1 MAVRLTRGGR
11 KSYYKKKF
19 FFSIR
24 ERILLHLSEYGIYEN
39 ELEAPDELTQFGIA
53 EVALA
58 GRSTCSKI
66 LQEMEERGLLYGR
79 RAHVPSGKIRRT
91 VYFLTPRG
99 QMEAQKIRRK
109 VEATTIKV
117 RRPSGELQRLRVTD
131 IPRELPVHARLVDVV
146 CHISRGMLDVPQF
159 VEAMSTRRKKVAFI
173 GAMPR
178 IRHFFDRE
186 AEQESLRE
194 WYATPENRILVLHG
208 LPGVGKTTLAAKLV
222 MDLQRE
228 TNVFWYRFREWST
241 LRNLVHEM
249 GEFLAHLGKK
259 QLLMYVNTHEHLDV
273 PEVLYLLE
281 RSLEGA
287 DAVLVFDDYHRSEG
301 LDGFFSAL
309 KDLLEKVDGPKMLV
323 LSRASPKFYDPRD
336 VKVKV
341 IVQELRLGGLDKEG
355 TATLLAL
362 KNVPES
368 AMPAIYKVTKGH
380 PLYLELMQG
389 SDLTENGDFD
399 TFLQDQVYGRLLDVE
414 RRALGLAS
422 VFHGPIRADAL
433 FLDEDVDFVVLT
445 SLLDQSLLRETT
457 PKTYDMHELIRR
469 FFAARLTP
477 SVRKRYHRWAA
488 RFYAALGGP
497 GDHVA
502 SQFHLLQA
510 GSPTKAAQSAIQHG
524 QGIIDGG
531 FLDEF
536 DRILEALREETLNPQ
551 LEVQNRLL
559 AARILDVRGEWDDA
573 EGEYRKVGRTAKRLR
588 ATRMEAEARRLEG
601 DLLVRRGQYVRGEAE
616 LGKSLKLYRKV
627 RDRTGEA
634 EVHYSLGFI
643 RNQTS
648 EFMEAYRAFRRGM
661 RLLHADDGD
670 SATRAKILYGFGV
683 NYGQRGNYKKSV
695 SYKLRA
701 MEILE
706 ELRDLRW
713 LAKVYTGLGTSYD
726 ELGNLKEAQRYTG
739 KAIEYA
745 RLIGDQRILAYALQN
760 SAGENIETGDL
771 DKAEALSLEAATIF
785 ERIGEERKIGWSHL
799 YAGIL
804 AYLKGSEEEAEQ
816 AWQTGLGR
824 LHDLKDM
831 RGVALFELTIASGYF
846 DHGDFVNG
854 ESHLDEAEKAAK
866 RVDSEG
872 ILDQVRH
879 ERERVETLRRGE
891 SVPEGRGVPGSGS
904 S

>member
-1 MAVRLTRGGR
+1 
-11 KSYYKKKF
+11 
-19 FFSIR
+19 
-24 ERILLHLSEYGIYEN
+24 
-39 ELEAPDELTQFGIA
+39 
-53 EVALA
+53 LA

-66 LQEMEERGLLYGR
+66 LQEMEGRGLLYGR

-109 VEATTIKV
+109 VEATTVKV
-117 RRPSGELQRLRVTD
+117 HRPSGELQRLRVTD
-131 IPRELPVHARLVDVV
+131 IPRELPVQARLVDVV
-146 CHISRGMLDVPQF
+146 CHISRGILDVPQF
-159 VEAMSTRRKKVAFI
+159 VEAMSSRRRKVAYL

-186 AEQESLRE
+186 TEQESLRA
-194 WYATPENRILVLHG
+194 WYAAPESRILVLHG

-222 MDLQRE
+222 TDLRGK

-241 LRNLVHEM
+241 LRSLVHDM
-249 GEFLAHLGKK
+249 GEFLAHLSKK
-259 QLLMYVNTHEHLDV
+259 ELLMYVDTHERLDI

-287 DAVLVFDDYHRSEG
+287 DAILVFDDYERSEG
-301 LDGFFSAL
+301 LDGFFAAV

-336 VKVKV
+336 VKVKGLV
-341 IVQELRLGGLDKEG
+341 RELPLGGLDREG
-355 TATLLAL
+355 AATLLAL
-362 KNVPES
+362 KNVPQS

-380 PLYLELMQG
+380 PLFLELLQG
-389 SDLTENGDFD
+389 SDLNENGDFD

-422 VFHGPIRADAL
+422 VFHGPIHADAL

-445 SLLDQSLLRETT
+445 SLVDRSLLRETT

-469 FFAARLTP
+469 FFANRLTP
-477 SVRKRYHRWAA
+477 SARKRYHRWAA
-488 RFYAALGGP
+488 RFYTALGGP
-497 GDHVA
+497 EDHVA
-502 SQFHLLQA
+502 AQFHLLRA
-510 GSPTKAAQSAIQHG
+510 GSPTKAAQSSVQHG
-524 QGIIDGG
+524 QRIIDSG
-531 FLDEF
+531 FLEEF
-536 DRILEALREETLNPQ
+536 DRVLEALRKETLNPQ
-551 LEVQNRLL
+551 LDVQTGLL

-573 EGEYRKVGRTAKRLR
+573 ETAYRKVARTAKRLG
-588 ATRMEAEARRLEG
+588 ATRVEAEARRLRG
-601 DLLVRRGQYVRGEAE
+601 DLLVLRGQFARGEPE

-648 EFMEAYRAFRRGM
+648 EFMEAYRSFRRGM
-661 RLLHADDGD
+661 RLLQADDGD
-670 SATRAKILYGFGV
+670 SATRAKILYGLGV

-726 ELGNLKEAQRYTG
+726 ELGNLKEAQRYTRKG
-739 KAIEYA
+739 VEYA
-745 RLIGDQRILAYALQN
+745 RHIGDQRILAYALQN
-760 SAGENIETGDL
+760 SAGERIEAGDL
-771 DKAEALSLEAATIF
+771 DEAEALSLEAASIF

-799 YAGIL
+799 YAGTL
-804 AYLKGSEEEAEQ
+804 AYLRGRQEEAEQ
-816 AWQTGLGR
+816 AWQLGLAR
-824 LHDLKDM
+824 LHYLKDV
-831 RGVALFELTIASGYF
+831 RGEALFELTIASHYF
-846 DHGDFVNG
+846 DHGDFVYG
-854 ESHLDEAEKAAK
+854 EPHLDEAEKAAK
-866 RVDSEG
+866 KIDSRG
-872 ILDQVRH
+872 ILDRVRL
-879 ERERVETLRRGE
+879 ERERVSSVRRGE
-891 SVPEGRGVPGSGS
+891 SVPESRGVPGSS
-904 S
+904 SR

>member
-53 EVALA
+53 EVVLA

-109 VEATTIKV
+109 VETTTIKV
-117 RRPSGELQRLRVTD
+117 RRPSGEVQRLRVTD

-146 CHISRGMLDVPQF
+146 CHISRGMLDVPRF
-159 VEAMSTRRKKVAFI
+159 VEAMASRRKKVAFL

-186 AEQESLRE
+186 AEQESLRA

-222 MDLQRE
+222 MDLQGE

-241 LRNLVHEM
+241 LRNLVHDM
-249 GEFLAHLGKK
+249 GDFLAHLGKK
-259 QLLMYVNTHEHLDV
+259 ELLMYVDTHEHLDL

-287 DAVLVFDDYHRSEG
+287 DAVLVFDDYEQSEG
-301 LDGFFSAL
+301 LDGFFAAV

-336 VKVKV
+336 VRVKRLV
-341 IVQELRLGGLDKEG
+341 RELRLGGLDEKG
-355 TATLLAL
+355 AATLLAL

-368 AMPAIYKVTKGH
+368 AMPTIYKVTKGH
-380 PLYLELMQG
+380 PLFLELMEG
-389 SDLTENGDFD
+389 SGLAENGDFD
-399 TFLQDQVYGRLLDVE
+399 IFLQDQVYGRLLDVE

-422 VFHGPIRADAL
+422 VFRGPIHADAL

-445 SLLDQSLLRETT
+445 SLVDQSLLRETT
-457 PKTYDMHELIRR
+457 PKTYDVHELIRR
-469 FFAARLTP
+469 FFADRLTP
-477 SVRKRYHRWAA
+477 AVRKRYHRWAA
-488 RFYAALGGP
+488 RFHGGLGAP
-497 GDHVA
+497 GDQVTA
-502 SQFHLLQA
+502 QFHLLRA
-510 GSPTKAAQSAIQHG
+510 GSSTKAAQSAIQHG
-524 QGIIDGG
+524 QAIIDGG
-531 FLDEF
+531 LLEEF
-536 DRILEALREETLNPQ
+536 DRVLEALQKESLNPQ
-551 LEVQNRLL
+551 LDVQIRLL
-559 AARILDVRGEWDDA
+559 AGRVMDVRGEWDDA
-573 EGEYRKVGRTAKRLR
+573 ERAYQKVGQTAKRLGVSR
-588 ATRMEAEARRLEG
+588 VEAEARRLHG
-601 DLLVRRGQYVRGEAE
+601 DLLVRRGEYIRGEAE
-616 LGKSLKLYRKV
+616 LGKSLKLYRKA

-634 EVHYSLGFI
+634 EVYYSLGFI

-648 EFMEAYRAFRRGM
+648 EFMEAYRSFRRGM
-661 RLLHADDGD
+661 RLLRADDRD
-670 SATRAKILYGFGV
+670 STTKAKILYGFGV

-701 MEILE
+701 MDILE

-726 ELGNLKEAQRYTG
+726 ELGILKEAQRYTRR
-739 KAIEYA
+739 AIEYA

-760 SAGENIETGDL
+760 SAGHHIERGNLDL
-771 DKAEALSLEAATIF
+771 AETAIQESSTIF
-785 ERIGEERKIGWSHL
+785 RMIGEERKIGWSYL
-799 YAGIL
+799 YEGSIS
-804 AYLKGSEEEAEQ
+804 YLRGREEEAEQ
-816 AWQTGLGR
+816 AWKQGLDR
-824 LHDLKDM
+824 LRKLKDL
-831 RGVALFELTIASGYF
+831 RGVALFQLTIASDYF
-846 DHGDFVNG
+846 DNGDLVSG
-854 ESHLDEAEKAAK
+854 ERHLDEAGKAALQI
-866 RVDSEG
+866 DSEA
-872 ILDQVRH
+872 ILGRVSE
-879 ERERVETLRRGE
+879 ERERIEAVRRGE
-891 SVPEGRGVPGSGS
+891 PAPQRRGVPGPGS
-904 S
+904 T